1 MLKNNWWLLK
11 RIWKY
16 TPGFVV
22 FMIIEGI
29 VFGSYHAVSIF
40 YTIKLFDALEYA
52 RSFAEIIRVIAAY
65 SIFLLCFFLFH
76 YWFADIYNPRMR
88 EKLHISM
95 HSDMFKQAV
104 RMDLEKYD
112 NPEFYNDFIWAMDQ
126 SCTRAI
132 DFLED
137 TGKLTNRI
145 VSTTALVSVL
155 LSVDVEM
162 TILVLIAALI
172 RIVLTVFVNRTNLE
186 CKKKLN
192 PLGRKDEYI
201 KRVFKL
207 PDYAKELRITRVC
220 DPLFREH
227 TENMEEIKSINRRY
241 GKKLALLF
249 TVGYNISVIAE
260 SLLILLI
267 LYKVMV
273 TKTLGISG
281 FVVAVN
287 ATWKMSWLLGDMA
300 EKIMKYH
307 EHGIFVEKIITFF
320 ATEPK
325 IQDGEKEAQ
334 DFECLVIK
342 NLQFGYDAKK
352 NAINHIDMEIR
363 KGERI
368 AIVGYN
374 GAGKTTLTKLL
385 MRLYDP
391 NEGEILYNG
400 ENIKNY
406 TLQSLREH
414 IAAVFQDYRIFSCSL
429 AENVAGG
436 TCEMWQEEQVKEALM
451 RSSFGDRLKT
461 LPNGVY
467 TQMTREF
474 DNSGTELSG
483 GEQQKVAIARAFF
496 KDSDLVILDE
506 PSSAL
511 DPDAEYALNQA
522 ISKYAEGKT
531 VIFISHRLS
540 TTRNVDRIYM
550 FDGGKIVE
558 SGSHEEL
565 MKLNG
570 KYAYMFGLQAE
581 KYQNNT
587 ALMN

>member
-1 MLKNNWWLLK
+1 MWKNNWWLLK
-11 RIWKY
+11 KIWKF

-29 VFGSYHAVSIF
+29 VFGTHHAVSII
-40 YTIKLFDALEYA
+40 YAKQLFDALERASEFETIVNVILAYCIFQIFF
-52 RSFAEIIRVIAAY
+52 FA
-65 SIFLLCFFLFH
+65 FH
-76 YWFADIYNPRMR
+76 YWFADTYNPKMR
-88 EKLHISM
+88 EKLHIAM
-95 HSDMFKQAV
+95 HGDMFKQAV
-104 RMDLEKYD
+104 RIDLEKYD
-112 NPEFYNDFIWAMDQ
+112 SPEFYNDFIWAMDQ
-126 SCTRAI
+126 SCKHAI

-137 TGKLTNRI
+137 TGKLVNRI
-145 VSTTALVSVL
+145 VSTTALVGVL
-155 LSVDVEM
+155 FSVDGAM
-162 TILVLIAALI
+162 ALMILVLAGI
-172 RIVLTVFVNRTNLE
+172 RIVLTVFINQTHLA
-186 CKKKLN
+186 CKKEET

-207 PDYAKELRITRVC
+207 PDYAKELRITNVSAA
-220 DPLFREH
+220 LFREH
-227 TENMEEIKSINRRY
+227 AENVEKLKDVNRKY
-241 GKKLALLF
+241 GKKTAFLLSLAW
-249 TVGYNISVIAE
+249 NISGLGE
-260 SLLILLI
+260 CSLILLI
-267 LYKVMV
+267 LYKVMI
-273 TKTLGISG
+273 TQTLGISS

-287 ATWKMSWLLGDMA
+287 ASWKMSWLLSDMA

-307 EHGIFVEKIITFF
+307 EHGIFVEKIITFYEC
-320 ATEPK
+320 EPK
-325 IQDGEKEAQ
+325 IRDGEKEAAS
-334 DFECLVIK
+334 FESLVIK
-342 NLQFGYDAKK
+342 NLQFGYDSKK
-352 NAINHIDMEIR
+352 KALDSIDMEIR

-400 ENIKNY
+400 ENIKEF
-406 TLQSLREH
+406 TLKSLRNR
-414 IAAVFQDYRIFSCSL
+414 IAAVFQDYRIFACTL

-436 TCEMWQEEQVKEALM
+436 KYEMGQEALVKDSLV
-451 RSSFGDRLKT
+451 RSSFGERMKS
-461 LPNGVY
+461 LPNGIL

-474 DNSGTELSG
+474 DNAGTELSG

-496 KDSDLVILDE
+496 KDADLVILDE

-558 SGSHEEL
+558 SGSHNEL
-565 MKLNG
+565 MKANG

-581 KYQNNT
+581 KY
-587 ALMN
+587 LSI